1 MSLIDSFF
9 SSHETAIAKITQE
22 QTTVS
27 GGVVSKSWV
36 TVLDPVDCMKY
47 RNSGRKYV
55 INNKL
60 VSDFTSKCTFR
71 YEDVSAVNFELSTRI
86 TIDNLVYAV
95 EHYDN
100 VGLQNE
106 IVTLSISRVA

>member
-1 MSLIDSFF
+1 MSIIDSFF
-9 SSHETAIAKITQE
+9 ASHDTSLAKITQE
-22 QTTVS
+22 QTAVTN
-27 GGVVSKSWV
+27 GVVTKTWN
-36 TVLDPVDCMKY
+36 TILDAVECIKY
-47 RNSGRKYV
+47 RNSGRKFV

-60 VSDFTSKCTFR
+60 VSDFTSKCSFR
-71 YEDVSAVNFELSTRI
+71 YEDVASVNFELTTRI

-100 VGLQNE
+100 VGLQDE

>member
-1 MSLIDSFF
+1 MSIIDSFF
-9 SSHETAIAKITQE
+9 ASHDTSLAKITQE
-22 QTTVS
+22 QTTVTN
-27 GGVVSKSWV
+27 GVVTKIWN
-36 TVLDPVDCMKY
+36 TILDNIDCLKY
-47 RNSGRKYV
+47 RNSGRKFV

-86 TIDNLVYAV
+86 TINSLVYAV

-100 VGLQNE
+100 VGVQNE